1 MQATASYSDVKIAY
15 CGERHRLT
23 GMLLTAIH
31 QLNEFQAQQT
41 HAIIDEDDD
50 FNRFEDLLH
59 MARTAKEQAKY
70 ALIAHIDQHQC

>member
-1 MQATASYSDVKIAY
+1 MQATTIRSFPKIAY

-31 QLNEFQAQQT
+31 QLNEFQAQQS

-59 MARTAKEQAKY
+59 MARTAKDQAKY
-70 ALIAHIDQHQC
+70 ALIAHIDAHQC